1 MEENEN
7 KSVTDN
13 VKDEPSE
20 TAGKT
25 VYKKRNKTLVAIM
38 LAFVLF
44 ITFFAG
50 FFTGSCGNSSANKAK
65 EIIKLIDKYAVTVD
79 GDADKDEIARAIV
92 NYVLAD
98 DKYAVYYSKEEYET
112 ILSQDKGIY
121 AGIGVSFLV
130 DKDNKPVGR
139 EVYEVTKNSPAY
151 FAGIKAGDIITSATV
166 LPDGEKKIFSDN
178 SELFEFVS
186 EVPELTDILFTVTR
200 SGEFEDK
207 EFTVQKAYYT
217 MSYVD
222 YYDNTDKLY
231 FYAEPGSYD
240 KHKYGITQKK
250 VEEGGGISQLP
261 DDTALIVFSGFE
273 GDAADEFKTALDYM
287 QEKGK
292 TKLILDLRDNGGGF
306 MSILSD
312 IASYLI
318 YNDGKKAN
326 PLAVAI
332 DKDGDKTTFCT
343 SRNKFYSNVKKMSVI
358 TNGYTASASECLI
371 GALAYYGNK
380 SGNIEFS
387 RDMLVLTYNED
398 RGDYSTYGKGI
409 MQTTY
414 TLSTG
419 GAFKLTTAYIY
430 QPDGETCIHG
440 KGITTDKE
448 ENRVADEDALSR
460 AIEILK

>member
-1 MEENEN
+1 MEDNEN
-7 KSVTDN
+7 KN
-13 VKDEPSE
+13 VIENDKVESPE
-20 TAGKT
+20 TSGKT
-25 VYKKRNKTLVAIM
+25 ARKKRSKTLVALIV
-38 LAFVLF
+38 AFAVF

-50 FFTGSCGNSSANKAK
+50 FFTGSCGNESANKAK
-65 EIIKLIDKYAVTVD
+65 EIIKLIDKYAVTVE

-98 DKYAVYYSKEEYET
+98 DKYAAYYGKEEYEKV
-112 ILSQDKGIY
+112 LSEDKGIY
-121 AGIGVSFLV
+121 AGIGVTFLV
-130 DKDNKPVGR
+130 DKDNKPIGR
-139 EVYEVTKNSPAY
+139 AVYEVTKNSPAY
-151 FAGIKAGDIITSATV
+151 FAGLKAGDIITSATT
-166 LPDGEKKIFSDN
+166 LPDGEKKIFADN
-178 SELFEFVS
+178 SELFDYVS

-200 SGEFEDK
+200 EGEFEDK

-240 KHKYGITQKK
+240 KHKYGLTQKK
-250 VEEGGGISQLP
+250 IEEGGGISQLP

-287 QEKGK
+287 REKGK
-292 TKLILDLRDNGGGF
+292 SKLILDLRDNGGGF
-306 MSILSD
+306 MSTLSD

-318 YNDGKKAN
+318 YNDGKN
-326 PLAVAI
+326 VSPLAVAI
-332 DKDGDKTTFCT
+332 DKDGDKTTFST

-358 TNGYTASASECLI
+358 ANGYTASASECLI

-414 TLSTG
+414 SLSTG

-440 KGITTDKE
+440 KGITTDKA
-448 ENRVADEDALSR
+448 ENRVADENALTR
-460 AIEILK
+460 AIELLK